1 MEKLTSATSDTTL
14 TGLAR
19 LLEEEAHDL
28 SEEAMNRVF
37 AEVPEYANIAPDDL
51 RLSALTNTR
60 RGVDC
65 LTHRKIRNPDDATEP
80 QRITRKRIS
89 QGLAIESII
98 RAYRLTLTVVHDRFV
113 QLAMDS
119 DLKTRDTLLGST
131 LLWRLGD
138 WFIDRAVRAYRTS
151 AVTEEVRRQ
160 IEKVELLRA
169 LRAGTQDAETWR
181 LRAVGLGL
189 SPVAAYRVLITST
202 EAKPRWVELVE
213 KSCSLPQARA
223 VAADLGDVAVAL
235 VAEKTPGVRESLA
248 EHPVAAG
255 PARMLA
261 DARESCRSAEAAFQA
276 MPPDVAGWWDVGA
289 LSWRI
294 AVRGSAAM
302 AELVAAKYTD
312 PLEEEGEFGEVLMES
327 VSVFIDH
334 RRVLRKAAAELF
346 VHENTLRHRLQRF
359 EQVTGSRLSEADTLI
374 EVSWLRHLRV
384 LGLA

>member
-1 MEKLTSATSDTTL
+1 M
-14 TGLAR
+14 
-19 LLEEEAHDL
+19 
-28 SEEAMNRVF
+28 
-37 AEVPEYANIAPDDL
+37 
-51 RLSALTNTR
+51 
-60 RGVDC
+60 
-65 LTHRKIRNPDDATEP
+65 
-80 QRITRKRIS
+80 
-89 QGLAIESII
+89 AIESII

-160 IEKVELLRA
+160 IEKVELLHA

-302 AELVAAKYTD
+302 AELVAAKYTA